1 MQTQE
6 RPATSAPTRALVGSV
21 VSVNVSNGGVPKRPI
36 PGTWVNK
43 LGLESDGH
51 EEPEPI
57 HGGYDQ
63 AVSIYGVEAIARVAA
78 DGNTAFPGAFGENLT
93 LQGIE
98 MDALQAGDRLRIG
111 DGGLVIELY
120 ANAEPCRTLAH
131 WFVERKFARIG
142 SKLHPE
148 DARWYARV
156 LTEGPAF
163 AGDHVEVISA
173 D

>member
-6 RPATSAPTRALVGSV
+6 RTAAAAPRRALVGSV

-36 PGTWVNK
+36 AGTWVNK

-63 AVSIYGVEAIARVAA
+63 AVSIYGVEAIRRVAA
-78 DGNTAFPGAFGENLT
+78 DGHRAFPGAFGENLT

-98 MDALQAGDRLRIG
+98 MADLRRGDRLRIG
-111 DGGLVIELY
+111 DGGLLIELY

-142 SKLHPE
+142 TKLHPE

-156 LTEGPAF
+156 LTEGPVF
-163 AGDHVEVISA
+163 AGDQVEVISA